1 MSWNRFMGH
10 RPGPWWQSHGSMV
23 ASSMMTVGYK
33 IDDPDLMTEPVWAS
47 SNPSRTSEIGQ
58 WRAVSPPGEAT
69 LGH

>member
-1 MSWNRFMGH
+1 
-10 RPGPWWQSHGSMV
+10 
-23 ASSMMTVGYK
+23 MMTVGYK